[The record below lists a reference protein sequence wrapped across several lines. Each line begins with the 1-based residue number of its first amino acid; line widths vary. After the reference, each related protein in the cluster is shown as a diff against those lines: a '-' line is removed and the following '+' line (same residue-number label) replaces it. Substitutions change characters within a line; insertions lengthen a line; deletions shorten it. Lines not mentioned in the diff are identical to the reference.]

1 MKHYHRGITFARHRL
16 PTLVARED
24 ESIPSG
30 DAVGVQE
37 SEVTVISPKMPTSTM
52 AVVIV
57 LSIAGFLAIVCTSFS
72 LFPTFERKY
81 LLAFFSFP
89 LPRCPLIC
97 VVAIYWVYRSRKT
110 KSSSKLKRTIS
121 TPLNAKHVN
130 LDAASDML
138 EPKRT
143 FTGGTTDG
151 TFPWQLTYGDD
162 KAQDVETLE
171 QFSEWAPPSQT
182 TTTTI
187 TIPKPSFKKKSAKK
201 TFKVPRRLSRIGVPP
216 PPSYSAA
223 FAGIGGIDA
232 EMMAMKYP
240 LPSSTPDPTPDTRM
254 EARAPVV
261 STNLK
266 LEASA
271 GRPSRTSSFIK
282 LDASTPNTAD
292 DFSQNSPVS
301 ASAPISP
308 KLMTVINTFTPTLN
322 DELPLT
328 ISDTVLMIEEF
339 KDGWCTVQYLGK
351 DNAAKG
357 AVPRF
362 CLQEHSAVS
371 SHKIC

>member
-16 PTLVARED
+16 PTLVAREN

-57 LSIAGFLAIVCTSFS
+57 LSIAGFLAIA
-72 LFPTFERKY
+72 L
-81 LLAFFSFP
+81 
-89 LPRCPLIC
+89 
-97 VVAIYWVYRSRKT
+97 AIYWVYRSRKT

-151 TFPWQLTYGDD
+151 TFPWQLAYGDD
-162 KAQDVETLE
+162 KVQDVETLE
-171 QFSEWAPPSQT
+171 PSQT